1 MRAWSLVARPATMT
15 FEMSVEPMR
24 RLATVVD
31 LPVERDHRAYEIV
44 MGTIVEKAS
53 PTFEHGEAQGAAAAH
68 ARRFRGR
75 DGGGSSGWWIAVEV
89 DVELEPHELYRPDVA
104 GWRRD
109 RTPERPSGWPVRVCP
124 DWICE
129 ILSPSTAARDVGP
142 KLRTYHRH
150 GVGHLWI
157 ADPEHRTL
165 TVYRHGADG
174 YVVVLAA
181 GAEETVVVEPFGDL
195 PLHVGGL
202 FGVEEDAPTTLPR
215 SGPAR

>member
-1 MRAWSLVARPATMT
+1 MT

-24 RLATVVD
+24 RLETVAD
-31 LPVERDHRAYEIV
+31 LPVERDDHRAYEIV

-68 ARRFRGR
+68 ARHFGRRG
-75 DGGGSSGWWIAVEV
+75 GGGSSGWWIAVEV

-109 RTPERPSGWPVRVCP
+109 RTPNRPSGWPVRERP
-124 DWICE
+124 DWVCE

-150 GVGHLWI
+150 GVEHLWI
-157 ADPEHRTL
+157 VDPENRTL
-165 TVYRHGADG
+165 TIYRHGSDG
-174 YVVVLAA
+174 YVVVRAA
-181 GAEETVVVEPFGDL
+181 GADETVAAEPFGDL
-195 PLHVGGL
+195 PLHVGVL
-202 FGVEEDAPTTLPR
+202 FGVEEDAPTPQSR
-215 SGPAR
+215 SGPRR